1 MKNNELIEFLYWGG
15 IFGIEFNIKAEM
27 SQLFTIQIFQ
37 KWMGDGMARLK
48 SLYLLIS
55 AVSVNPDKPPWF
67 V

>member
-37 KWMGDGMARLK
+37 KWMGD
-48 SLYLLIS
+48 LLFTTHNLS
-55 AVSVNPDKPPWF
+55 TVSVQIRGHS
-67 V
+67 

>member
-27 SQLFTIQIFQ
+27 SQLSTIQTFQ
-37 KWMGDGMARLK
+37 KWMGD
-48 SLYLLIS
+48 LLFTTHLS
-55 AVSVNPDKPPWF
+55 KVVSGLFQIDFF